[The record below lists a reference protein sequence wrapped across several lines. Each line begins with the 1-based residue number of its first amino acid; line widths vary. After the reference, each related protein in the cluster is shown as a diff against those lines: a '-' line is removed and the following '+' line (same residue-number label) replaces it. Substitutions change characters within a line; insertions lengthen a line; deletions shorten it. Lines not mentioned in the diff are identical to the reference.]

1 MRMNNLI
8 LSTSDGLNFTRQG
21 EKRGGAIGCGE
32 IKGKGWKRVE
42 GKERKIDVLYENSV
56 C

>member
-21 EKRGGAIGCGE
+21 EKGGGGAIGWGE
-32 IKGKGWKRVE
+32 IKGKGWKR
-42 GKERKIDVLYENSV
+42 GKRKIDVLYENSV